1 MLIVRMLAT
10 LALLVAALAPAA
22 AQDWPNRPVTL
33 VVPFAPGS
41 GSDVLA
47 RVLSPRLGEN
57 LGATIVIENVG
68 GAGGMSGAARVAKAA
83 PDGYQLLLASLGTY
97 ALNQTLYKKPL
108 YNSVT
113 DFTPVGLLAGTPILL
128 VTRKDLPVANLRE
141 FIAYAKASQGKL
153 QYGSPGV
160 GSASHLACALF
171 NATIGV
177 EVTHVP
183 YRSTGQ
189 AMADLIP
196 GRIDYE
202 CVPIAAT
209 VAQIEGGLVKAIAI
223 LAKDRSAILPTLASA
238 QEQGLADFDVDT
250 WYAIALP
257 KGAPAPIVRKLNAA
271 MSAALDDADVQAKLK
286 DIGVAVAAR
295 ERRSPEYLAD
305 FAQREIEKWAG
316 PIKAAGISID

>member
-1 MLIVRMLAT
+1 MGIVRLIAAAF
-10 LALLVAALAPAA
+10 LIAAALPAA

-33 VVPFAPGS
+33 VVPFAAGS

-47 RVLSPRLGEN
+47 RMLSPRLGEN
-57 LGATIVIENVG
+57 LGASVIVENVG

-108 YNSVT
+108 YNSAT
-113 DFTPVGLLAGTPILL
+113 DFTPVALVAGTPILL
-128 VTRKDLPVANLRE
+128 ITRKDFPASNLSE
-141 FIAYAKASQGKL
+141 FIAYAKANQSKL

-177 EVTHVP
+177 EVTHIP
-183 YRSTGQ
+183 YRGTAQ
-189 AMADLIP
+189 AMQDLLP
-196 GRIDYE
+196 GRIDYQ

-209 VAQIEGGLVKAIAI
+209 VGQIEAGEVKAIAI
-223 LAKDRSAILPTLASA
+223 LAKDRSPLLPKLASA

-250 WYAIALP
+250 WYAIVLP
-257 KGAPAPIVRKLNAA
+257 KGAPAPIVQKLH
-271 MSAALDDADVQAKLK
+271 AALVATMDAADLKPKLTEL
-286 DIGVAVAAR
+286 GLQVVAP
-295 ERRSPEYLAD
+295 ERRSPEYLAT
-305 FAQREIEKWAG
+305 FALHEIEKWAG
-316 PIKAAGISID
+316 PIKAAGVSID

>member
-1 MLIVRMLAT
+1 MPIARTLAAVALIV
-10 LALLVAALAPAA
+10 AASVGAA
-22 AQDWPNRPVTL
+22 AQDWPSRPVTL

-47 RVLSPRLGEN
+47 RVLSPRLGDR
-57 LGATIVIENVG
+57 LGAMVVVENVG
-68 GAGGMSGAARVAKAA
+68 GAGGMTGAARIAKAA
-83 PDGYQLLLASLGTY
+83 PDGYQMLQASLGTY

-113 DFTPVGLLAGTPILL
+113 DFTPVALVASTPILL
-128 VTRKDLPVANLRE
+128 VTRKDLPVGNLRE
-141 FIAYAKASQGKL
+141 FIAYAKTNQGKL

-177 EVTHVP
+177 TVTHVP

-209 VAQIEGGLVKAIAI
+209 APQIEAGLVKAIAI
-223 LAKDRSAILPTLASA
+223 LAKDRSPILPKLASA

-257 KGAPAPIVRKLNAA
+257 KGVPVPIVRKLNAA
-271 MSAALDDADVQAKLK
+271 LLATMDDADLKAKLQEL
-286 DIGVAVAAR
+286 GLQVVSP

-305 FAQREIEKWAG
+305 FVVHEIKKWAG
-316 PIKAAGISID
+316 PIKATGVSIE